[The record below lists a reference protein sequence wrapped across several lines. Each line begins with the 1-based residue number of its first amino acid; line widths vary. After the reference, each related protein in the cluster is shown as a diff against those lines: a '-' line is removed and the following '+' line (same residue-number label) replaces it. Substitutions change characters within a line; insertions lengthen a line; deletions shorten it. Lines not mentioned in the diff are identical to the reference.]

1 MYALHN
7 EAGEEDSPICFQDD
21 SLISGRRL
29 GHTDMANLYP
39 KEKGKVSPTSSAAC
53 LFPSSSSSSSG
64 NSSPKNKEKRTS
76 SPAS

>member
-1 MYALHN
+1 MYVLHN

-21 SLISGRRL
+21 SLISGLRL

-53 LFPSSSSSSSG
+53 LFPSSSSSG
-64 NSSPKNKEKRTS
+64 NSPKNKEKRTS